1 MNILL
6 VDDDEPV
13 RKSLEDFLVQ
23 LGHRVIS
30 CGDGVEALL
39 GMERDRVHMVLS
51 DIQMPSMDG
60 HALLRAIRGNP
71 SWNDTVVVLITGH
84 GDIKSAV
91 EAMRGGAY
99 DYLLKPINIRELA
112 IMTERIAEYL
122 SLKEEHGR
130 LSDNFEREV
139 KKVTMDLQRELEDL
153 RKAFAREVGVGN
165 VGLFSESIREVF
177 RTAARLHKNPDIP
190 VLIEG
195 ETGTGKEVL
204 ARYIHY
210 SGGETTTPFVAL
222 NCAAI
227 PPNLLESELFG
238 YEAGAFTGG
247 KTRGQKG
254 KLELARGGTLFLDE
268 ITELP
273 VEYQAKLLRLIQ
285 ERRYYQVG
293 GLKEYIA
300 DVRFVCATNRDIRA
314 AVDQG
319 LFRADLYYRLNMGAL
334 RIPPLRERRE
344 EILPLAEMFI
354 SSLAGE
360 KRTVMKSIG
369 NSAADILERYDWP
382 GNVRQLKN
390 TVERIALLSDGEVML
405 PAHLAFLQA
414 DYATKTGM
422 SSMPDTTDIRS
433 GAVFRDGGFD
443 LNAHILD
450 TVRKAL
456 ERNRWNK
463 SKTAEFLK
471 ITRNELYTYLK
482 HLEKTE

>member
-6 VDDDEPV
+6 VDDDASI
-13 RKSLEDFLVQ
+13 RKSLAEFLVQ

-30 CGDGVEALL
+30 CGDGVEALD
-39 GMERDRVHMVLS
+39 GMKHERIHMVLS

-60 HALLRAIRGNP
+60 HALLRNIRENT

-84 GDIKSAV
+84 GDIKSAI

-130 LSDNFEREV
+130 LSDNFEQEV
-139 KKVTMDLQRELEDL
+139 RNATGDLMRELADL

-165 VGLFSESIREVF
+165 IGLFSESIRDVF
-177 RTAARLHKNPDIP
+177 RTAGRLHKNPDIP

-210 SGGETTTPFVAL
+210 FGGEATTPFVAL

-273 VEYQAKLLRLIQ
+273 VEYQAKLLRVIQ
-285 ERRYYQVG
+285 ERKYYQVG
-293 GLKEYIA
+293 GLREFNT
-300 DVRFVCATNRDIRA
+300 DVRFVCATNRDVRNS
-314 AVDQG
+314 VDLG

-334 RIPPLRERRE
+334 RIPPLRDRRE
-344 EILPLAEMFI
+344 EILPLAGMFI

-360 KRTVMKSIG
+360 KRTTMRSIG
-369 NSAADILERYDWP
+369 DPAADILEQYGWP

-390 TVERIALLSDGEVML
+390 TVERVALLSDDEVML
-405 PAHLAFLQA
+405 PEHLAFLHSNLAGEA
-414 DYATKTGM
+414 DRLPAT
-422 SSMPDTTDIRS
+422 
-433 GAVFRDGGFD
+433 GAVGFSAQSVSNDNGGFD
-443 LNAHILD
+443 LNACILD

-456 ERNRWNK
+456 EKNRWNK
-463 SKTAEFLK
+463 TKTAEYLK

-482 HLEKTE
+482 HLG